1 MSNNTP
7 NKDLGLWERI
17 SQNKAL
23 MQRLHRTVAVIVLVF
38 VLIWLFFPILW
49 ALETALKTRAVTV
62 ASPPIYW
69 GFDIQWQNFIQVWTE
84 SALPTYIFNGLII
97 ATVTTIFS
105 LTLGVPHA
113 YAISMYQSRIGDAS
127 LLIVTVTRI
136 IPPITILVPIFF
148 IFSSLDLI
156 NTKIAIIIAQTAFLE
171 PFVVWIVKGSFDSKS
186 SSLIDSA
193 RTDGCTKFQAFYKI
207 MIPVSLPGIMSATTI
222 TWLLSWTT
230 FLSVFLLATGPQAQT
245 VPVGVFALAQD
256 TFTPWNLI
264 SAAAI
269 IGAIPSIAIVAVF
282 QRYIIRGLVEQ

>member
-1 MSNNTP
+1 MSNSTQ
-7 NKDLGLWERI
+7 NKELGLWERI
-17 SQNKAL
+17 NQNQAL
-23 MQRLHRTVAVIVLVF
+23 INRIHRAVAIVVLSLVLV
-38 VLIWLFFPILW
+38 WLFFPILW
-49 ALETALKTRAVTV
+49 TLETALKTRAVTV

-69 GFDIQWQNFIQVWTE
+69 GFDIQWQNFIQVWTQT
-84 SALPTYIFNGLII
+84 ALPTYIFNGLLI
-97 ATVTTIFS
+97 ATVTTVLS

-113 YAISMYQSRIGDAS
+113 YAISMYESKIGDAS
-127 LLIVTVTRI
+127 LVLVTVTRI
-136 IPPITILVPIFF
+136 IPPITILVPIYF
-148 IFSSLDLI
+148 IFSSLNLI

-269 IGAIPSIAIVAVF
+269 IGAIPSLVLVAIF
-282 QRYIIRGLVEQ
+282 QKYIIRGLVEQ

>member
-1 MSNNTP
+1 MNDNTR
-7 NKDLGLWERI
+7 NEELSLWERI
-17 SQNKAL
+17 NQDQAL
-23 MQRLHRTVAVIVLVF
+23 INRLHRVVAAVVLGLVLV
-38 VLIWLFFPILW
+38 WLFFPIFW

-62 ASPPIYW
+62 ASPPVFW
-69 GFDIQWQNFIQVWTE
+69 GFDVQWQNFVQVWTE
-84 SALPTYIFNGLII
+84 TALPTYIFNGLLI
-97 ATVTTIFS
+97 ATITTVLS
-105 LTLGVPHA
+105 LLLGVPHA

-127 LLIVTVTRI
+127 LLLVTVTRI
-136 IPPITILVPIFF
+136 IPPITILVPIYF
-148 IFSSLDLI
+148 IFSSLGLI

-171 PFVVWIVKGSFDSKS
+171 PFAVWIVKGSFDSKS

-207 MIPVSLPGIMSATTI
+207 MIPVSLPGIMSAATI

-230 FLSVFLLATGPQAQT
+230 FLSVFLLATGPKAQT

-269 IGAIPSIAIVAVF
+269 IGAIPSLAIVSIF
-282 QRYIIRGLVEQ
+282 QKYIIRGLVEQ